1 MTTATN
7 NSMNILLQKPDT
19 MVSVKV
25 PKVMK
30 NQIMKAAALL
40 NMNVSDYIRLV
51 LNERVEKDLRA

>member
-1 MTTATN
+1 MTTTTA

-25 PKVMK
+25 PKEMK
-30 NQIMKAAALL
+30 EQIEKAAALL
-40 NMNVSDYIRLV
+40 NMTVSDYMRLV